1 IMSARTYALGL
12 LCLLVFLQGSHTTQ
26 AQAGD
31 YVELCNVTESIAVD
45 LSLFSGIWWEVARQ
59 PAGGDFC
66 TEVNITVV
74 PSLNQNKTVLI
85 DTTYAVSPDYPWVN
99 QTMNATLTVVNNTAA
114 PDGFNFT
121 YWKPPG
127 YSPNAVYKILYT
139 DYSDVTLLC
148 GYTNQTDNST
158 SFGII
163 LTRDRTPTTDALNKL
178 ESMAFGLSSNFLNGT
193 MSTITQGET
202 FFPSRCYAAA
212 ANPSA
217 IISMM
222 LIALSLIPALFADRQ
237 IN

>member
-1 IMSARTYALGL
+1 MSARTHALGL
-12 LCLLVFLQGSHTTQ
+12 LCLLVFLQGGFTSQ
-26 AQAGD
+26 AQSGD
-31 YVELCNVTESIAVD
+31 YVQLCNETNSIAVD

-59 PAGGDFC
+59 PAATDFC

-74 PSLNQNKTVLI
+74 PNQETDNVLI

-99 QTMNATLTVVNNTAA
+99 QTMNATITVENNTETL
-114 PDGFNFT
+114 DGFNFT
-121 YWKPPG
+121 YWNPPS
-127 YSPNAVYKILYT
+127 YTPYTVYKVLYT
-139 DYSDVTLLC
+139 DYTDVALIC
-148 GYTNQTDNST
+148 GYTNSTDNST

-163 LTRDRTPTTDALNKL
+163 LTRERTPTTDALNKL

-202 FFPSRCYAAA
+202 CYAPSA

-222 LIALSLIPALFADRQ
+222 LIAMALVLAIFADRQ

>member
-1 IMSARTYALGL
+1 MSARTYALGL
-12 LCLLVFLQGSHTTQ
+12 LCLLVFLQGSFTAQ

-31 YVELCNVTESIAVD
+31 YVELCNLTESIAVD

-66 TEVNITVV
+66 TEVNITV
-74 PSLNQNKTVLI
+74 LANETQDNVLI

-99 QTMNATLTVVNNTAA
+99 QTMNATLTVVNNSAA
-114 PDGFNFT
+114 VDGFNFT
-121 YWKPPG
+121 YWNPPG
-127 YSPNAVYKILYT
+127 YTPYAVYKVLYT

-202 FFPSRCYAAA
+202 CYAPSA

-222 LIALSLIPALFADRQ
+222 LIAMALILAIFADRQ

>member
-1 IMSARTYALGL
+1 MSARTYALGL
-12 LCLLVFLQGSHTTQ
+12 LCLLVFLQGSFTAQ

-31 YVELCNVTESIAVD
+31 YVELCNLTESIAVD

-66 TEVNITVV
+66 TEVNITV
-74 PSLNQNKTVLI
+74 LANETQDNVLI

-99 QTMNATLTVVNNTAA
+99 QTMNATLTVVNNSAA
-114 PDGFNFT
+114 VDGFNFT
-121 YWKPPG
+121 YWNPPG
-127 YSPNAVYKILYT
+127 YTPYAVYKVLYT

-193 MSTITQGET
+193 MSTITQGGT
-202 FFPSRCYAAA
+202 FFPSRCYAPSA
-212 ANPSA
+212 ANPFA

-222 LIALSLIPALFADRQ
+222 LIAMALILAIFADRQ